1 MPIALTAE
9 RQPSGSHTL
18 AADRSSLAGSI
29 LVIGSRIG
37 QDLVG
42 AMAATG
48 RGVARLKRA
57 PNKLEALAQDPPLC
71 AVLDLHEPEARDF
84 CEATRL
90 SWALSDLAII
100 AVVDDPWS
108 EEVEQACR
116 AGAEDFAP
124 RSQPAELA
132 RKIEALT
139 HLQAP
144 AVPRAPGQVVLAD
157 PDRLRRVRLGRQL
170 RRLGLEV
177 RFAVDGEIP
186 EAPAPTIVVAHCQL
200 PPSGAVPALERFHAN
215 ADGHTPWILVG
226 SRWDLEC
233 ARAALPSDLCVEL
246 HDETL
251 DPSQIIAVANGVL
264 VAERTARRRS
274 PRVPY
279 ATPVH
284 LGQADVRCRWGMSW
298 NLSADGLYVRT
309 LDAPPI
315 GTALELEL
323 QPPHGRGRAIV
334 AGNVVWRQ
342 AYSGQRGY
350 PPGFGF
356 MLSPQAAVADRAALR
371 AGYEALRED
380 SLFGSSR
387 N

>member
-1 MPIALTAE
+1 MHSTQTAARE
-9 RQPSGSHTL
+9 PSGSFAVATE
-18 AADRSSLAGSI
+18 RSSLAGGV

-37 QDLVG
+37 QELLAGLGPLGLPVVR
-42 AMAATG
+42 M
-48 RGVARLKRA
+48 KRA
-57 PNKLEALAQDPPLC
+57 PSKLEALAQEPPLC
-71 AVLDLHEPEARDF
+71 AVLDLHDAEARDF

-108 EEVEQACR
+108 EEVEQAFR

-124 RSQPAELA
+124 RGEPAELA
-132 RKIEALT
+132 RKVEALT
-139 HLQAP
+139 HVHKP
-144 AVPRAPGQVVLAD
+144 AVPRSPGQVVLAD
-157 PDRLRRVRLGRQL
+157 PDRLRRVRIGRQL
-170 RRLGLEV
+170 RRLGLEI
-177 RFAVDGEIP
+177 RFAVDGDIP
-186 EAPAPTIVVAHCQL
+186 ETPAPTIVVAHCQL
-200 PPSGAVPALERFHAN
+200 PPSGAVPALERFQAKS
-215 ADGHTPWILVG
+215 DVHTPWILVG

-233 ARAALPSDLCVEL
+233 ARAALPGDLRVEL

-264 VAERTARRRS
+264 VAERAARRRS

-279 ATPVH
+279 ATPVC
-284 LGQADVRCRWGMSW
+284 LGQAEVRCRWGMSW

-323 QPPHGRGRAIV
+323 RPPHGRGRTMV

-342 AYSGQRGY
+342 PYSGQRGY

-356 MLSPQAAVADRAALR
+356 MLSPHAAIADRAALN

-380 SLFGSSR
+380 SLLGSSPS
-387 N
+387 